1 MSSSSTPGYVKYAR
15 IAGRFIMNFFGR
27 FFFIAVL
34 LFACHPAS
42 AEKRVAL
49 VVGNSNY
56 KNAAVLPN
64 PGNDATAIAA
74 TLTNAGFD
82 VVDSRLDLTA
92 AEMRRVL
99 RDFADLARDSDVAV
113 IYYAGH
119 GIEIDGTNYLI
130 PTDAALQRDSDVYDE
145 AFSLDRILLT
155 IEPARQLRLVIVDAC
170 RNNPFA
176 ETMKRTV
183 SSRTVSRGL
192 ARIEPTSTNTLVA
205 FAAKA
210 GLTALDGASKNSPYA
225 TALIRHIATPGLD
238 VRRAFGYIRDDVLQA
253 TGNRQEP
260 YVYGSLGGADIALVP
275 VAPTPPP
282 TANAQSEIRQD
293 FELALQVGNRSALN
307 AFLAQYP
314 DGFYASLAKLQLD
327 KIAAEDARVAATEKA
342 RLAEQERARLAA
354 EGAQRKE
361 QEKAAADAKDAEERR
376 LAAEKTKQAVQEQVA
391 EAERRRVAADMPA
404 AGKLAE
410 SRIAAADTS
419 ADAPAAGAV
428 AIERTQGPSLVSPS
442 LASPSL
448 AAPSLAAPSLA
459 SPSLAAPRLASLSPE
474 PSAGS
479 PQPSQADLA
488 KSVQAELRRV
498 GCLSGAADGDWGTA
512 SQRSL
517 TLFNRNAGTK
527 LDVKLASLD
536 ALDAIK
542 LKPGRVCPLACEHGF
557 RPDGETCSRIVCA
570 EGSYLN
576 DDNECE
582 KRRTKRP
589 VARREPEERTS
600 YRAYRAAREWLH
612 QEVGVPQPRA
622 ASGQIICDRGGC
634 RPIERGCHL
643 EFRTTAQGGP
653 YEGGG
658 GNVQIC
664 R

>member
-1 MSSSSTPGYVKYAR
+1 VKYAR
-15 IAGRFIMNFFGR
+15 VVGRFVMNFFGKL
-27 FFFIAVL
+27 FFIAVL

-74 TLTNAGFD
+74 TLKNAGFD
-82 VVDSRLDLTA
+82 IVDSRLDLTA
-92 AEMRRVL
+92 SEMRRVL
-99 RDFADLARDSDVAV
+99 REFADQARDSDVAV

-130 PTDAALQRDSDVYDE
+130 PTDATLQRDTDVYDE
-145 AFSLDRILLT
+145 AFSLDRILLA

-210 GLTALDGASKNSPYA
+210 GLTALDGASRNSPYA
-225 TALIRHIATPGLD
+225 TALIKHIATPGLD

-260 YVYGSLGGADIALVP
+260 YVYGSLGGADVALVPVAP

-282 TANAQSEIRQD
+282 TPPTPTPTVSPQSEIRQD
-293 FELALQVGNRSALN
+293 FELALQVGNQSALN

-314 DGFYASLAKLQLD
+314 DGFYASLAKLQLA
-327 KIAAEDARVAATEKA
+327 KIAVEEAGAAATEKA
-342 RLAEQERARLAA
+342 GLAEQERARLAA
-354 EGAQRKE
+354 EGAQRKD
-361 QEKAAADAKDAEERR
+361 QEKAAANAKDAEERR
-376 LAAEKTKQAVQEQVA
+376 LTAEKTKQAVQAQVA
-391 EAERRRVAADMPA
+391 EAERRRLAADTPA
-404 AGKLAE
+404 VGKPPE
-410 SRIAAADTS
+410 RIAVADTS
-419 ADAPAAGAV
+419 ADAPAPGAI
-428 AIERTQGPSLVSPS
+428 AIERTQGPSPASSS
-442 LASPSL
+442 LASPN
-448 AAPSLAAPSLA
+448 
-459 SPSLAAPRLASLSPE
+459 LASLSPE
-474 PSAGS
+474 SSVGPS
-479 PQPSQADLA
+479 QDSQADLA

-498 GCLSGAADGDWGTA
+498 GCLSGAADGEWSTA

-517 TLFNRNAGTK
+517 TMFNKHAGTK
-527 LDVKLASLD
+527 FNVRLASLD

-542 LKPGRVCPLACEHGF
+542 LKPGRVCPLVCEHGF
-557 RPDGETCSRIVCA
+557 KPEGDTCSRIVCA
-570 EGSYLN
+570 EGSFLN

-582 KRRTKRP
+582 KRRAKRP
-589 VARREPEERTS
+589 IARREPDERTS
-600 YRAYRAAREWLH
+600 YRAYRAAREWLN
-612 QEVGVPQPRA
+612 QEAGAPQPRA

-634 RPIERGCHL
+634 RPIEHGCHL

-658 GNVQIC
+658 GNVQVC